1 MRLRGKFPDGVW
13 FVELAPLADPA
24 LVENAIAAVLHL
36 QESPARPLLATLLS
50 HLAQKRALLVIDNC
64 EHVIAQTRR
73 VVGSML
79 RECPGISLLITS
91 REALSIPGERV
102 YRVAPL
108 PVPSRDV
115 TAPDEAMAYG
125 AVALFADRVR
135 ATDARFAVTA
145 ENLEPVVEIC
155 RRLDGLPLAL
165 ELAAARAPVL
175 SPWQIAARLGALFDL
190 LGEAHPLSARHE
202 TMRAVIDWSYALLST
217 QGRLLFERLAV
228 FTGGFT
234 LESAGV
240 VCADSALPQEDVL
253 DVLSSLVAQSLVG
266 TEFSRGDARYHL
278 LESTRQ
284 YALEKLAEHGERENL
299 ARRHARACLAI
310 AERLD
315 RTWYHAREAA
325 WFREARA
332 ELDNARAALEWSLGQ
347 GRDVQTGCALAGA
360 LSRVWYSIS
369 PLEGRRWVRSALE
382 ALGSGADAGTL
393 AQLHVADAELC
404 GALGEYKVS
413 LAAAERA
420 LQTAGGLGEL
430 QIARARQAAGSALGA
445 IGRGVEGEKL
455 LEQALAAARQL
466 DNRRLQALALGDL
479 GTARSRSGDVE
490 GARRYYAEALA
501 FYVALGLERPSASI
515 SGNLAEVEFA
525 AGDAAAALQRAE
537 EARAGH
543 EATGN
548 RRSMANDLCNM
559 AAYLVALD
567 CFDDARAHATRAL
580 AVARDVRATVL
591 TAYVLQHLAAVG
603 ALQRGDERKG
613 EPSRERAAML
623 LGFVDAR
630 LSRLEAGREYT
641 ERQEY
646 ERVLG
651 ALGDAMGE
659 RLPKVMVL
667 GADWTEEGAAAVAL
681 EM

>member
-1 MRLRGKFPDGVW
+1 MR
-13 FVELAPLADPA
+13 
-24 LVENAIAAVLHL
+24 
-36 QESPARPLLATLLS
+36 
-50 HLAQKRALLVIDNC
+50 
-64 EHVIAQTRR
+64 TR
-73 VVGSML
+73 
-79 RECPGISLLITS
+79 
-91 REALSIPGERV
+91 
-102 YRVAPL
+102 
-108 PVPSRDV
+108 
-115 TAPDEAMAYG
+115 
-125 AVALFADRVR
+125 
-135 ATDARFAVTA
+135 
-145 ENLEPVVEIC
+145 
-155 RRLDGLPLAL
+155 
-165 ELAAARAPVL
+165 
-175 SPWQIAARLGALFDL
+175 
-190 LGEAHPLSARHE
+190 
-202 TMRAVIDWSYALLST
+202 
-217 QGRLLFERLAV
+217 
-228 FTGGFT
+228 
-234 LESAGV
+234 
-240 VCADSALPQEDVL
+240 
-253 DVLSSLVAQSLVG
+253 
-266 TEFSRGDARYHL
+266 
-278 LESTRQ
+278 
-284 YALEKLAEHGERENL
+284 
-299 ARRHARACLAI
+299 
-310 AERLD
+310 
-315 RTWYHAREAA
+315 AA

-347 GRDVQTGCALAGA
+347 GRDVQTGCALASA

-369 PLEGRRWVRSALE
+369 PLEGRRWVRSALD
-382 ALGSGADAGTL
+382 ALGSGANAEML

-404 GALGEYKVS
+404 GALGEYKAS

-580 AVARDVRATVL
+580 VVARDVKATVL

-603 ALQRGDERKG
+603 ALQRGDERNG

-630 LSRLEAGREYT
+630 LSHLEAGREYT

-659 RLPKVMVL
+659 RLPKVMAL